1 MIHWI
6 NNELGT
12 AQKSEVKENNYKI
25 VDVRDMVDK
34 KGNSKQLILEKINTA
49 IQLIK
54 EKNRVV
60 ICCDYGLSRSNA
72 IAIGVLVKYYGYN
85 FEEAVKL
92 IIKKTNRETIQLGM
106 LESVRRALDLNESK
120 QKNKKAIL
128 ITGASGFIGSVL
140 TKTLKDKYNL
150 ITPSGKEINLL
161 NGSMVLDLLV
171 KESKPNLIIHLA
183 NPRIYAT
190 DQAMGEMIVMLKNV
204 LNVCRI
210 NNIPII
216 YPSSWVVFGGYYDNK
231 LLSASEKLTPRPK
244 DTYGETKMLC
254 EILLRHYQEFYGLK
268 VCLLRMSPIYGPDSD
283 KPKFIWNFF
292 EKAKNNLP
300 IYTHKYKNGPPI
312 LDLLNIKDLVRAIEV
327 VIEKDFWG
335 ILHLGSGQG
344 FSTFEIAQKIKKI
357 CGSKSK
363 ISLREIDDYNANII
377 MDITKAQKVLNWF
390 PKIDIN
396 EGLKE
401 LFINKL

>member
-12 AQKSEVKENNYKI
+12 AQKNEVKKNIYKI

-34 KGNSKQLILEKINTA
+34 QGNPKQLILEKINTA

-54 EKNRVV
+54 EKNKVV
-60 ICCDYGLSRSNA
+60 VCCDYGLSRSNA
-72 IAIGVLVKYYGYN
+72 IAVGVLVKYYGYN

-92 IIKKTNRETIQLGM
+92 IIQKTNRETIQLGM
-106 LESVRRALDLNESK
+106 LESVRHALDLKESK

-128 ITGASGFIGSVL
+128 VTGASGFIGSAL
-140 TKTLKDKYNL
+140 TKKLKDKYNL

-161 NGSMVLDLLV
+161 NGSMALDLLV
-171 KESKPNLIIHLA
+171 GESKPNLIIHLA
-183 NPRIYAT
+183 NPRIYT
-190 DQAMGEMIVMLKNV
+190 TTQAMGEMIVMLKNV
-204 LNVCRI
+204 LDVCRT

-216 YPSSWVVFGGYYDNK
+216 YPSGWVVFGGYYDNK
-231 LLSASEKLTPRPK
+231 LLSVSEKLTPRPK
-244 DTYGETKMLC
+244 DTYGEAKMLC
-254 EILLRHYQEFYGLK
+254 EILLRHYQESYGLK
-268 VCLLRMSPIYGPDSD
+268 VCLLRMSPVYGPDSD
-283 KPKFIWNFF
+283 KPKFIWNFL

-312 LDLLNIKDLVRAIEV
+312 LDLLNIKDLVRAIEG
-327 VIEKDFWG
+327 VIEKDFFG

-357 CGSKSK
+357 CRSKSK
-363 ISLREIDDYNANII
+363 IFLREIDDYNANII
-377 MDITKAQKVLNWF
+377 MDISKAQKVLNWT
-390 PKIDIN
+390 PNIDID
-396 EGLKE
+396 EGLMEIIKRG
-401 LFINKL
+401 

>member
-6 NNELGT
+6 INELGT
-12 AQKSEVKENNYKI
+12 APKNEVKENNYKI

-34 KGNSKQLILEKINTA
+34 QGNPKQLILEKINTA

-54 EKNRVV
+54 EKNKVV

-72 IAIGVLVKYYGYN
+72 IAVGVLVKYYGYN

-92 IIKKTNRETIQLGM
+92 IIKKTNKEAIQLGM
-106 LESVRRALDLNESK
+106 LESVRCALDLNESK

-128 ITGASGFIGSVL
+128 ITGASGFIGSAL
-140 TKTLKDKYNL
+140 TKTLKDKYDL
-150 ITPSGKEINLL
+150 IAPPGKEINLL
-161 NGSMVLDLLV
+161 NGSMALDLLV
-171 KESKPNLIIHLA
+171 KEFKPNLIIHLA
-183 NPRIYAT
+183 NPRIYT
-190 DQAMGEMIVMLKNV
+190 PTQAMGEMIVMLKNV
-204 LNVCRI
+204 LDVCRI
-210 NNIPII
+210 NDIPII

-254 EILLRHYQEFYGLK
+254 EMLLRHYQEIYGLK
-268 VCLLRMSPIYGPDSD
+268 VCLLRISPVYGSDSD
-283 KPKFIWNFF
+283 KPKFIWNFL

-312 LDLLNIKDLVRAIEV
+312 LDLLHIKDLVRAIEAI
-327 VIEKDFWG
+327 IEKDFFG
-335 ILHLGSGQG
+335 TLHLGSGKG

-357 CGSKSK
+357 CGSESK
-363 ISLREIDDYNANII
+363 IFLREIDDYNANII
-377 MDITKAQKVLNWF
+377 MDISKAQKVLNWA
-390 PKIDIN
+390 PNIDID
-396 EGLKE
+396 EGLMEIIKRG
-401 LFINKL
+401 